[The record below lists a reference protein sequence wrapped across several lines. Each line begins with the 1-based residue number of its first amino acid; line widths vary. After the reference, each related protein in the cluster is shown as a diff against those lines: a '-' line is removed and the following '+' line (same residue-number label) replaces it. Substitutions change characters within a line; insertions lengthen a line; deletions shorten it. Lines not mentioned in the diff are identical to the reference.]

1 MPRKNHQSQTR
12 TALRMMAVRRAKR
25 EAVKGKQPTPF
36 ELARDLVSRGLASPA
51 VLGQGHY
58 GDTAGGSERAA

>member
-25 EAVKGKQPTPF
+25 EAITGKQPTPG

-51 VLGQGHY
+51 VLGPGIY
-58 GDTAGGSERAA
+58 GDAAGRSERAA